1 MSLQLGL
8 QPLEQGEGVGRG
20 PGKAA
25 DHRSVAQPAHLA
37 GIGLYH
43 RLPQRDLSVARH
55 HHLSVLAHRKNGRA
69 VPACVVAHGISE
81 EAVRNHI
88 GRRRW
93 GCWAMAFQTAKG
105 AAIMRPATIRRD
117 TTETPILVELNLE
130 GAGVYEV
137 STGRSE

>member
-69 VPACVVAHGISE
+69 VPACVVAHGISA
-81 EAVRNHI
+81 EAVRKHI
-88 GRRRW
+88 GWRRW
-93 GCWAMAFQTAKG
+93 GCYAMAIKPDKG
-105 AAIMRPATIRRD
+105 AAIMRTATTKRDPTEKQTLSETNPARD
-117 TTETPILVELNLE
+117 GVTTVS
-130 GAGVYEV
+130 AG
-137 STGRSE
+137 

>member
-8 QPLEQGEGVGRG
+8 QPLEHGEGVGRG

-81 EAVRNHI
+81 EAVR
-88 GRRRW
+88 
-93 GCWAMAFQTAKG
+93 
-105 AAIMRPATIRRD
+105 
-117 TTETPILVELNLE
+117 
-130 GAGVYEV
+130 
-137 STGRSE
+137 RSEEHTSELQSLMRISYAVFCLKKKIKNHNTN